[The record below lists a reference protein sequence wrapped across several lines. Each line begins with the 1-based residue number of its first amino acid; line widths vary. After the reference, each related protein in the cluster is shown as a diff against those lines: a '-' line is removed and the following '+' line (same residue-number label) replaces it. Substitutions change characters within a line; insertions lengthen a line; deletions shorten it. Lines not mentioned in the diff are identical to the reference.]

1 MAPQQRFVQRALGFG
16 LLHDLVVQQVIQ
28 RRQPRRT
35 TDRVSA
41 EGGDMSQNR
50 IGLQRIHDFAPR
62 HERPQRHA
70 AAERLGQAYD
80 VGRNAVFEHGEQF
93 ARAAHTG
100 LYLVEDQQGAHFVA
114 PPPQGFQIARRGRPD
129 ARFALYG
136 FGQHAGRAPRDA
148 VQRVEIVEFDR
159 LHVGQQGPER
169 PFPLFAFGRPHHAHR
184 TVGRTVVGA
193 AHGDQLRAARE
204 TLGQL

>member
-1 MAPQQRFVQRALGFG
+1 
-16 LLHDLVVQQVIQ
+16 
-28 RRQPRRT
+28 
-35 TDRVSA
+35 
-41 EGGDMSQNR
+41 MSQNR

-193 AHGDQLRAARE
+193 AHGDQLRAAVKRLASFKAPSTASAPE
-204 TLGQL
+204 LTK